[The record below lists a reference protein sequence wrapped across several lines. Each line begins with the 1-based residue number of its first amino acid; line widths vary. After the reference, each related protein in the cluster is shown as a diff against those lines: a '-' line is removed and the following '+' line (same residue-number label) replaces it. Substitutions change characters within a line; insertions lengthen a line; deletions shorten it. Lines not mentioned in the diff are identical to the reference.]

1 MEWLM
6 IEKTGRG
13 FMTYLNDIFIAFD
26 NKQNE
31 YNWLISSYEC
41 NDYPSE
47 KIPLGKESAWISG
60 TDLAEIVNKH
70 GIQFIW
76 GVLSAFSKDVKYSDV
91 MKYPL
96 PYADGNGEL
105 WNEEVKLQH
114 PLAEMKIVA
123 WDSGLAILMTE
134 DKKILEKFKKIYPH
148 CVDIVT
154 YRKDFSES
162 LDL

>member
-6 IEKTGRG
+6 IEDTGRG

-41 NDYPSE
+41 NDYPSG
-47 KIPLGKESAWISG
+47 KIPWGEESAWISG
-60 TDLAEIVNKH
+60 EDLTDIVNEYE
-70 GIQFIW
+70 IQFIW

-105 WNEEVKLQH
+105 WNEDVKLQH
-114 PLAEMKIVA
+114 PLAEMEIVT
-123 WDSGLAILMTE
+123 WDSSLAILMTE
-134 DKKILEKFKKIYPH
+134 DKRILDKFKKIYSDYI
-148 CVDIVT
+148 DIQT
-154 YRKDFSES
+154 YINV
-162 LDL
+162 

>member
-1 MEWLM
+1 MDWLM
-6 IEKTGRG
+6 IKRTHRG
-13 FMTYLNDIFIAFD
+13 FMTDLNDIFIAFD

-47 KIPLGKESAWISG
+47 KIPWGEESAWISG
-60 TDLAEIVNKH
+60 KDLTNIVNKYE
-70 GIQFIW
+70 IQFIW

-96 PYADGNGEL
+96 PYADGNGKL
-105 WNEEVKLQH
+105 WNEDVKLQH
-114 PLAEMKIVA
+114 PLAEMEIVT
-123 WDSGLAILMTE
+123 WDSRLAILMTDE
-134 DKKILEKFKKIYPH
+134 KEILEKFKKLYPH

-154 YRKDFSES
+154 YRRIIRNS
-162 LDL
+162 